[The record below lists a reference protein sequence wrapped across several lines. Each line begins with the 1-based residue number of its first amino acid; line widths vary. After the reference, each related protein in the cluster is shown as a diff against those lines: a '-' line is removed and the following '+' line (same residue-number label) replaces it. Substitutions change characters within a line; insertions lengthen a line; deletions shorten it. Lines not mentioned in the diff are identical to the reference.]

1 MGGGG
6 YPEGFRSV
14 VVIAKGSVEG
24 WRPIGG
30 ERAHKEESRMEGR
43 LGAWAHTRRKR
54 GTHTWVALTTKHVC
68 GGFIRKRYH
77 S

>member
-30 ERAHKEESRMEGR
+30 ERAHKEEWMEGR
-43 LGAWAHTRRKR
+43 LGAWAHTHTQKEGHPHVG
-54 GTHTWVALTTKHVC
+54 GTDDEARVWRLHPKE
-68 GGFIRKRYH
+68 I